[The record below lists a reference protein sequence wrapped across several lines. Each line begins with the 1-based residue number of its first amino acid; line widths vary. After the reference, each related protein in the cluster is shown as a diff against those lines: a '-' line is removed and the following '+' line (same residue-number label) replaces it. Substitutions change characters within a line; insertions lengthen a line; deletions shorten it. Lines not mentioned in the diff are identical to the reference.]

1 MQSCEEKLAAY
12 AKEMDVTCL
21 TQDMLIDSHR
31 TLRAMSQRSE
41 SERRAE
47 MQKARQFA
55 TEQATDEV
63 KKMGWFSLERLRTM
77 TLGELSELLR
87 AD

>member
-12 AKEMDVTCL
+12 AEEMDVSCL

-31 TLRAMSQRSE
+31 NLRAMSQRWE
-41 SERRAE
+41 VERRAE
-47 MQKARQFA
+47 MQKAREFA
-55 TEQATDEV
+55 TEQAADEV
-63 KKMGWFSLERLRTM
+63 KEMGWFSLERLREM

-87 AD
+87 TD